1 MDYSCYSLHHFAP
14 VMSSRKLKRGHKL
27 KTVADKWPHAEAKG
41 SRSKKWSVC
50 HSVQLGQS
58 LSLHSRQE
66 IASEFKD
73 EKYPGWVH
81 IQSAK
86 FFDEDLDLVP
96 GCWVGQIRTDSLC
109 VMYNVT
115 AKEAF
120 SSLLY
125 FRTDNIR
132 ICKW

>member
-1 MDYSCYSLHHFAP
+1 MDYSCYSLHHLAP
-14 VMSSRKLKRGHKL
+14 GMSSSELKRRHKL
-27 KTVADKWPHAEAKG
+27 KTVADKWPNTESEG
-41 SRSKKWSVC
+41 SRSKKRPVLMR
-50 HSVQLGQS
+50 HHPVQLEQS

-66 IASEFKD
+66 IASEVKD

-86 FFDEDLDLVP
+86 FIDEDLDLVP
-96 GCWVGQIRTDSLC
+96 RCRVSQMQETDSLYI
-109 VMYNVT
+109 MT

-125 FRTDNIR
+125 FRTD
-132 ICKW
+132 